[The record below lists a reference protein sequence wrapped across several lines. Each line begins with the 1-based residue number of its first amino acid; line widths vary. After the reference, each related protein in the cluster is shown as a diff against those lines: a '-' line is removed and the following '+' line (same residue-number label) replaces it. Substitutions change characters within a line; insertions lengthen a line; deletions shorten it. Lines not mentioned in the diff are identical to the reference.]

1 MLAEDRARK
10 GAKLELPR
18 DGRAILDARAKA
30 RQRLHDSIPAGY
42 RPWMH
47 LAGTVGVGVVGLG
60 LAVWGVRAPRASE
73 LLAVPAT
80 FLLANLFEWRV
91 HRGVLHHRQ
100 KLLEPLYDRHT
111 PEHHM
116 VFGYDDMA
124 IRSPKELKLVLI
136 PALGVAGIVA
146 TTTPL
151 AYGLSKLFGANV
163 GWLFLATA
171 AVYAVGYEL
180 SHLSYHLPEDS
191 FVGRLSLVRVLRE
204 QHRRHHHPRLMQ
216 RWNFNVTLPIGD
228 WLHRTQVPGDVLE
241 QTLAQDRIT
250 RRTA

>member
-1 MLAEDRARK
+1 MMLADDRAADPTGDARR
-10 GAKLELPR
+10 LDLPR

-30 RQRLHDSIPAGY
+30 RQRLHDSIPASY
-42 RPWMH
+42 SPWLH

-60 LAVWGVRAPRASE
+60 LAVWGVRAPRPSE
-73 LLAVPAT
+73 LLVVPVT
-80 FLLANLFEWRV
+80 FLIANLFEWRV

-100 KLLEPLYDRHT
+100 KFLEPLYDRHT

-124 IRSPKELKLVLI
+124 IRSAKELKLVLI

-146 TTTPL
+146 TTAPL
-151 AYGLSKLFGANV
+151 AWGLSKLFGANV

-171 AVYAVGYEL
+171 ALYAVGYEL

-191 FVGRLSLVRVLRE
+191 FIRRLSLVRVLRE

-216 RWNFNVTLPIGD
+216 RWNFNVTVPIGD
-228 WLHRTQVPGDVLE
+228 WLHRTQVPAHVLE
-241 QTLAQDRIT
+241 ETLAKD
-250 RRTA
+250 